1 MSVKKYE
8 ETNFNQAYKN
18 MKIDEIFFFK
28 IDRVNELYKQEEKRA
43 IINEIRDELYND
55 YEEANKCTVN

>member
-18 MKIDEIFFFK
+18 MKIDEILFFK
-28 IDRVNELYKQEEKRA
+28 IGRVNELYK
-43 IINEIRDELYND
+43 
-55 YEEANKCTVN
+55 